1 MKSEKD
7 VRKRSRLLA
16 RGFRPPPPV
25 EDEGEA
31 PPPDPEIE
39 DDPEDFSME

>member
-16 RGFRPPPPV
+16 RGFRPPPPA
-25 EDEGEA
+25 EEEGEA